1 MTKQRSNWAKIKT
14 RLEKQSRK
22 DLLNQLKDIYE
33 LDDKNSRFLEAR
45 FLTTKSSLAPY
56 KKIISRA
63 LYPDVFDHE
72 TVSLATARKAISD
85 FKKASGDIT
94 GLLELM
100 VFYVEQG
107 NDFTLEYGDMDEQF
121 YSSLESM
128 FDGVIKLLLKSDQK
142 LVDLFLPRLQTIVKK
157 ANGMG
162 WGYYD
167 YIAGSLDEAFPEAD
181 LVGNL

>member
-1 MTKQRSNWAKIKT
+1 MRKQKSNWVNIKN
-14 RLEKQSRK
+14 RLEKQGPK
-22 DLLNQLKDIYE
+22 DLLKILKDLYD
-33 LDDKNSRFLEAR
+33 LDDKNRRFVEAR
-45 FLTTKSSLAPY
+45 FLTSKTSLARY
-56 KKIISRA
+56 KKIISHA
-63 LYPDVFDHE
+63 LYPDIFDHE
-72 TVSLATARKAISD
+72 TVSLATGRKAISD
-85 FKKASGDIT
+85 FKKASGDTT
-94 GLLELM
+94 GVLELM
-100 VFYVEQG
+100 VYYIEQG
-107 NDFTLEYGDMDEQF
+107 NDFTLNYGDMDEQF